1 MFSEDYL
8 KIPQA
13 DKNEFGSVVN
23 TLLLKGFIVRDI
35 YDSREK
41 VMKTNPD
48 YRFLERY
55 FDLVND
61 YLKFSGWNI
70 EKDVILGVIALSNFY
85 TENRI
90 KIDRETSL
98 VLFALRL
105 IYENEKGA
113 SNSSNQAIYITTPG
127 LLNIMI
133 EDGVTMPGRKMNG
146 RSLARALRFLA
157 NHNIITKVSGNYDDG
172 NVSFYI
178 LPSIVYALDND
189 RIVAMS
195 DALKELNEK
204 YNNSQ
209 QGGLF

>member
-35 YDSREK
+35 YDSKEK

-113 SNSSNQAIYITTPG
+113 SDSSNQAIYITTPG

-195 DALKELNEK
+195 EALKELNEK

>member
-35 YDSREK
+35 YDGKEK

-195 DALKELNEK
+195 EALKELNEK

>member
-35 YDSREK
+35 YDSKEK

-48 YRFLERY
+48 YRFLEKY

-195 DALKELNEK
+195 EALKELNEK

>member
-35 YDSREK
+35 YDSKEK
-41 VMKTNPD
+41 VMKTNHD

-195 DALKELNEK
+195 EALKELNEK

>member
-35 YDSREK
+35 YDSKEK

-195 DALKELNEK
+195 EALKELNEK

>member
-35 YDSREK
+35 YDSKEK

-70 EKDVILGVIALSNFY
+70 EKDIILGVIALSNFY

-195 DALKELNEK
+195 EALKELNEK

>member
-35 YDSREK
+35 YDSKEK

-178 LPSIVYALDND
+178 LPSILYALDND

-195 DALKELNEK
+195 EALKELNEK

>member
-35 YDSREK
+35 YDSKEK

-146 RSLARALRFLA
+146 RSFARALRFLA

-195 DALKELNEK
+195 EALKELNEK

>member
-35 YDSREK
+35 YDSKEK
-41 VMKTNPD
+41 VMKTNPN

-195 DALKELNEK
+195 EALKELNEK